1 MSCLRSREKI
11 EKSLEARDVSD
22 DERGIYK
29 NKFILDV
36 TVRLLEPGQLEYSW
50 PIKNF
55 LENKG

>member
-1 MSCLRSREKI
+1 MSSLRYREKI
-11 EKSLEARDVSD
+11 EKSLEVRDVSD

-36 TVRLLEPGQLEYSW
+36 TVRLLEPVQLEYSW
-50 PIKNF
+50 PIKNL

>member
-1 MSCLRSREKI
+1 MSCLRYREKI

-36 TVRLLEPGQLEYSW
+36 NFYT
-50 PIKNF
+50 IKWYI
-55 LENKG
+55 